1 MCSFLNSVESS
12 FLFYFIRN
20 RERFIFVLAVW
31 GLLSDMALC
40 VWVFSSS
47 YCESIFAV
55 IEPEAVE
62 CIMVSACNLQ

>member
-1 MCSFLNSVESS
+1 MLNLLSCSILLEIAKG
-12 FLFYFIRN
+12 LF
-20 RERFIFVLAVW
+20 FVLAVR

-40 VWVFSSS
+40 VCARAFSSS

>member
-1 MCSFLNSVESS
+1 
-12 FLFYFIRN
+12 
-20 RERFIFVLAVW
+20 
-31 GLLSDMALC
+31 MALC